1 MKSKYTTGYSCLK
14 GWMHWSE
21 TIETIEDRIK
31 TLMKTKIH
39 GVIKCLTIQIKW
51 SFTNIY

>member
-1 MKSKYTTGYSCLK
+1 MKSKYTTRYSCLK
-14 GWMHWSE
+14 GWVHWPE
-21 TIETIEDRIK
+21 TVETIEDRIK

-39 GVIKCLTIQIKW
+39 GVNKCLTIQIKW